1 MSMSERRFKIQQ
13 GKVKF
18 LEIRLKKSPM
28 SCFKLEGRDGSGRD
42 RSGRDGCGRD
52 GSGRE
57 REESRQAGIKHGYA
71 HLLF

>member
-1 MSMSERRFKIQQ
+1 MSERRFKIQQ

-42 RSGRDGCGRD
+42 RSGRDGCGR
-52 GSGRE
+52 E